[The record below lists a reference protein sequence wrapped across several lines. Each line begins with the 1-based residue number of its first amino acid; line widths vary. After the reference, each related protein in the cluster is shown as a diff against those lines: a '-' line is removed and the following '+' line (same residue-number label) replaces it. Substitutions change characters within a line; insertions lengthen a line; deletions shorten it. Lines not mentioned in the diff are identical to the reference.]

1 LNLLTPKKRTAVVVE
16 KASMYSPWTRNDTKD
31 FIHSVE
37 SRIEDMD
44 YYLKRTVEWCENNGV
59 FENKRV
65 LMCCLISCIWVSSM
79 REELISFQ
87 EIVEIIGLEEFEDS
101 SLDKIYNVCQEFR
114 NLEHEEILEMLI
126 NKTSSWSG
134 YFPS

>member
-1 LNLLTPKKRTAVVVE
+1 
-16 KASMYSPWTRNDTKD
+16 MYSPWTRNDTKD
-31 FIHSVE
+31 FIHRVE
-37 SRIEDMD
+37 SRIEDLD

-59 FENKRV
+59 FENKRI

-79 REELISFQ
+79 REEVISFK
-87 EIVEIIGLEEFEDS
+87 EIVEIVGLEEFEDS
-101 SLDKIYNVCQEFR
+101 NLDKVYNICQEFR

-126 NKTSSWSG
+126 SKSADWNG

>member
-1 LNLLTPKKRTAVVVE
+1 
-16 KASMYSPWTRNDTKD
+16 MYSPWTRNDTKD

-87 EIVEIIGLEEFEDS
+87 EIVEIVGLEELEDS

>member
-1 LNLLTPKKRTAVVVE
+1 MNLKIQTKKPSAVAE
-16 KASMYSPWTRNDTKD
+16 KVLMYSPWTRDNTKD
-31 FIHSVE
+31 FIHRVE
-37 SRIEDMD
+37 SRIEDLN

-59 FENKRV
+59 FENKRI

-79 REELISFQ
+79 REEEISFK

-101 SLDKIYNVCQEFR
+101 NLDKVYDICQEFR

-126 NKTSSWSG
+126 SKSANWNG